1 MALKLFSV
9 KTSLIKHGLLL
20 LELLLESWSELQK
33 SEGFKHYLGKEM
45 ASMALMSFHVT
56 EIVTCRRV
64 FRDANNVL
72 RWHLK

>member
-9 KTSLIKHGLLL
+9 KTSLIKHGL
-20 LELLLESWSELQK
+20 LLLESWSELQK

-72 RWHLK
+72 RWHLR